1 MLDDRLG
8 DRLTRDPSKAHVIVM
23 DSRLVRD
30 PEELRKRHLVVIA
43 ARGLGHVVEVGWL
56 EQCWEKGVFLD
67 VEQWAVTEE

>member
-1 MLDDRLG
+1 
-8 DRLTRDPSKAHVIVM
+8 M